1 MYVRLV
7 VGIGDVSE
15 VITALLQHSQSRL
28 LMALQ
33 TGQVQGCVLQAILRG
48 QLQVQRICCEQVCG
62 VGGRE
67 GGRRVGEGGR
77 RVGDGGKIGGGREE
91 IGREESGGWRED
103 RGRERGDR
111 EGGE

>member
-7 VGIGDVSE
+7 VGVGDVNE

-33 TGQVQGCVLQAILRG
+33 TGQVQGCVLQAVLRG

-67 GGRRVGEGGR
+67 GGGEESGGGRRVGEGGEW
-77 RVGDGGKIGGGREE
+77 GREE
-91 IGREESGGWRED
+91 IGGGWRV
-103 RGRERGDR
+103 G
-111 EGGE
+111 EGGEWGRVENKGDSTS

>member
-7 VGIGDVSE
+7 VGVGDVSE

-33 TGQVQGCVLQAILRG
+33 TGQVQGCVLQAVLRG

-62 VGGRE
+62 VGG
-67 GGRRVGEGGR
+67 GG
-77 RVGDGGKIGGGREE
+77 GGK
-91 IGREESGGWRED
+91 ED
-103 RGRERGDR
+103 RGRERR
-111 EGGE
+111 